1 MAKKENPFQT
11 IANSIPKK
19 TSKVVDVKKGHC
31 KKCEKDYELHIFE
44 SGYEFKLGC
53 DCDAIAEA
61 KRRKA
66 VAEKNIQSSKV
77 NRIFNQS
84 IINPKIKQARFE
96 TYQTDND
103 KLQRA
108 FKIAMRYVEVFD
120 VDVPRSLY
128 FHGTFGTGKT
138 HLAYSIAH
146 GVKSKGYT
154 VLFMNIPQLITMIKN
169 TYNKNASTSEF
180 EMMQLIADVDL
191 MVFDDL
197 GVNMNDFAMAK
208 LFEMIDSRVGKNNI
222 FTTNMTANEI
232 GQSKDWQRLFSRIA
246 EDATLVE
253 MNGDDYRL
261 RGLKND

>member
-1 MAKKENPFQT
+1 
-11 IANSIPKK
+11 
-19 TSKVVDVKKGHC
+19 
-31 KKCEKDYELHIFE
+31 
-44 SGYEFKLGC
+44 
-53 DCDAIAEA
+53 
-61 KRRKA
+61 
-66 VAEKNIQSSKV
+66 
-77 NRIFNQS
+77 
-84 IINPKIKQARFE
+84 
-96 TYQTDND
+96 
-103 KLQRA
+103 
-108 FKIAMRYVEVFD
+108 
-120 VDVPRSLY
+120 
-128 FHGTFGTGKT
+128 
-138 HLAYSIAH
+138 
-146 GVKSKGYT
+146 
-154 VLFMNIPQLITMIKN
+154 MNIPQLITMIKN

-191 MVFDDL
+191 MIFDDL